1 MRRGFG
7 LVRREGFTLIE
18 LLVVIAIIAILIG
31 MLLPAVQ
38 KDLPG
43 AATAAS
49 QFNDLAP
56 VAERIL
62 QTTGVESPL
71 QNALGSAQ
79 QIVSLVQDKRMPPE
93 PTQVMQTLQSLQQ
106 SEMELWQEYFD
117 LKNPASNHVPGELQA
132 YLNLKHNLIAV
143 ITEVQQLE
151 VHLEH
156 VLQLLPQ

>member
-1 MRRGFG
+1 MRRSLG

-18 LLVVIAIIAILIG
+18 LLVVIAIIAVLIG

-38 KDLPG
+38 KVQET
-43 AATAAS
+43 ASAAS
-49 QFNDLAP
+49 EFNNLAP

-79 QIVSLVQDKRMPPE
+79 QIVSLVQDKHTPPD
-93 PTQVMQTLQSLQQ
+93 PAQVMQTLQSLQQ

-117 LKNPASNHVPGELQA
+117 LRNPASNHVPGELQA
-132 YLNLKHNLIAV
+132 YLNLKHSLIAV
-143 ITEVQQLE
+143 ITQVQQLE
-151 VHLEH
+151 VHLQH